1 MNRILNHSFPFQHQE
16 DVAVM
21 EEEVQTSDMN
31 ALIVFNDD
39 VNTFE
44 HVTQVLMAVCEHS
57 AEQAEQCTL
66 LIHYKGKCTVKVGS
80 FNALKPMRQGLCDKG
95 ISAEIQ

>member
-1 MNRILNHSFPFQHQE
+1 
-16 DVAVM
+16 M
-21 EEEVQTSDMN
+21 EEEVETSDMN

-44 HVTQVLMAVCEHS
+44 HVIQVLMSVCEHS
-57 AEQAEQCTL
+57 AEQAEQSTL

-80 FNALKPMRQGLCDKG
+80 FNTLKPLRQGLCDKG

>member
-1 MNRILNHSFPFQHQE
+1 MKHFQNHSFPFQHEE
-16 DVAVM
+16 DEVALM
-21 EEEVQTSDMN
+21 EEVQTSDMN
-31 ALIVFNDD
+31 DLIVYNDD

-44 HVTQVLMAVCEHS
+44 HVIQVLMSVCSHTP
-57 AEQAEQCTL
+57 EQAEQCTT

-80 FNALKPMRQGLCDKG
+80 FDELKPMRQGLCDKG